1 MSFST
6 DVLRCVGKYTW
17 GKKFTPV
24 NRVTF
29 IDNAVYLLNLDSG
42 EATGA
47 DESAVC
53 TINRTY
59 GVSDTFVKPK
69 SHYTK
74 NKLKREKF

>member
-47 DESAVC
+47 DESAGR
-53 TINRTY
+53 IRLL
-59 GVSDTFVKPK
+59 S
-69 SHYTK
+69 
-74 NKLKREKF
+74 LKAIIQKTS